1 MAGCASVLKKGK
13 SAHTTFV
20 RDCPKTEKL
29 KRGMTV
35 NGKTLST
42 MLMLAAALLLMLALG
57 LSLLYPQESPARL
70 LSGVKR
76 VTEETR
82 HDG

>member
-1 MAGCASVLKKGK
+1 MHTGK
-13 SAHTTFV
+13 
-20 RDCPKTEKL
+20 
-29 KRGMTV
+29 
-35 NGKTLST
+35 
-42 MLMLAAALLLMLALG
+42 MLLTALMLLMLALG

>member
-1 MAGCASVLKKGK
+1 M
-13 SAHTTFV
+13 
-20 RDCPKTEKL
+20 
-29 KRGMTV
+29 